1 MLLFAF
7 LLAEENEPPF
17 SYKAW
22 SQMDEIME
30 QTDSLHSH
38 ELFDNIIYER
48 KQEIELYNKFILKD
62 MLNPENFIIETDFIV
77 IDTAFCNSES
87 ICLPENFTN
96 ASKDTVFKVVPY
108 DITSVDSIFN
118 EMVIESNFKK
128 KYTEKGLYIGTI
140 RIKPINLEYGD
151 KYNNPK
157 KYEHLIIT
165 ARLTIDIMVDK
176 QVSSDYYKQNVI
188 ELITNEEKY
197 LNYCNDCIS
206 FTSVDIDSLRAVN
219 EKVKKTISLNR
230 EDIYNDSWAVIIGID
245 KYDNLSNLDYAVAD
259 AEAVKD
265 MLINKFDYKEG
276 NVNLL
281 LNEEANR
288 ANIVNIISDVSLKA
302 RENDRILVFYAG
314 HGETMPLPDGGE
326 MGYLVPI
333 DGNQD
338 NLLASAIPMDD
349 LKRFSNV
356 SKAKHMLFLVD
367 ACYGGLAAVGSRGLE
382 PAKTPNYIKKIT
394 NIKSRQIITA
404 GGKDE
409 KVFEKSEWGHS
420 AYTKNLLSALEDGYA
435 DSNGDG
441 YITADELG
449 DYLSEKVSIDSEN
462 QQTPQSR
469 RLTSHEGEFIFIANN
484 MEVNIVNNK
493 TKKSVDDD
501 IKGYKENTYD
511 LIEKIKYPYNLSVVY
526 FANESAIFFHKK
538 LSRKSGFGLGWV
550 QIRDKYPG
558 DYYDINNNIKYTIH
572 EKVDI
577 VAPIGYYHFLSNP
590 EPLFNPVFYFSLGFY
605 NVGLTKSVWRPLVEE
620 DIDISS
626 QTKNFTYIVGMLNQM
641 KLWKH
646 IGVSMGINIYLDYE
660 YSFSKS
666 NPLIEGSQWSYQPV
680 FTLNILDIHNPFK
693 KAKK

>member
-1 MLLFAF
+1 MYKQLLIICIIYFSGLIASEAKIDTTKS
-7 LLAEENEPPF
+7 LANE
-17 SYKAW
+17 KDRLAKKVK
-22 SQMDEIME
+22 
-30 QTDSLHSH
+30 SLRESSTFD
-38 ELFDNIIYER
+38 ELFEKAIQSRI
-48 KQEIELYNKFILKD
+48 NKL
-62 MLNPENFIIETDFIV
+62 LNPESFSIIVELNPNRVDDFGEFVVVVEDDGTLLPTSI
-77 IDTAFCNSES
+77 NSNLTSEQIIIKVYIEESVYNDEIHKSVVQLIKSTQPGLKECDDCIEIES
-87 ICLPENFTN
+87 I
-96 ASKDTVFKVVPY
+96 
-108 DITSVDSIFN
+108 
-118 EMVIESNFKK
+118 KK
-128 KYTEKGLYIGTI
+128 IMDEK
-140 RIKPINLEYGD
+140 
-151 KYNNPK
+151 
-157 KYEHLIIT
+157 
-165 ARLTIDIMVDK
+165 
-176 QVSSDYYKQNVI
+176 S
-188 ELITNEEKY
+188 
-197 LNYCNDCIS
+197 
-206 FTSVDIDSLRAVN
+206 
-219 EKVKKTISLNR
+219 TISLNR
-230 EDIYNDSWAVIIGID
+230 DDIYDDSWAVIIGID
-245 KYDNLSNLDYAVAD
+245 KYQNLSNLDYAVED
-259 AEAVKD
+259 AVAVKD
-265 MLINKFDYKEG
+265 MLINKFDYPEE
-276 NVNLL
+276 NVKLL
-281 LNEEANR
+281 INEDANKS
-288 ANIVNIISDVSLKA
+288 NIVKIISDVSLKA
-302 RENDRILVFYAG
+302 GENDRILVFYAG

-333 DGNQD
+333 DGNQN

-382 PAKTPNYIKKIT
+382 PSKTPNYIEKIT

-493 TKKSVDDD
+493 TKYSVDED

-558 DYYDINNNIKYTIH
+558 DYYDINNNIKYIIH

>member
-1 MLLFAF
+1 MYKQLLIICIIYFSGLIASEAKIDTTKS
-7 LLAEENEPPF
+7 LANE
-17 SYKAW
+17 KDRLAKKVK
-22 SQMDEIME
+22 
-30 QTDSLHSH
+30 SLRESSTFD
-38 ELFDNIIYER
+38 ELFEKAIQSRI
-48 KQEIELYNKFILKD
+48 NKL
-62 MLNPENFIIETDFIV
+62 LNPESFSIIVELNPNRVDDFGEFVVVVEDDGTLLPKSI
-77 IDTAFCNSES
+77 NSNLTSEQIIIKVYIEESVYNDEIHKSVVQLIKSTQPGLKECDDCIEIES
-87 ICLPENFTN
+87 I
-96 ASKDTVFKVVPY
+96 
-108 DITSVDSIFN
+108 
-118 EMVIESNFKK
+118 KK
-128 KYTEKGLYIGTI
+128 IMDEK
-140 RIKPINLEYGD
+140 
-151 KYNNPK
+151 
-157 KYEHLIIT
+157 
-165 ARLTIDIMVDK
+165 
-176 QVSSDYYKQNVI
+176 S
-188 ELITNEEKY
+188 
-197 LNYCNDCIS
+197 
-206 FTSVDIDSLRAVN
+206 
-219 EKVKKTISLNR
+219 TISLNR
-230 EDIYNDSWAVIIGID
+230 DDIYDDSWAVIIGID
-245 KYDNLSNLDYAVAD
+245 KYQNLSNLDYAVED
-259 AEAVKD
+259 AVAVKD
-265 MLINKFDYKEG
+265 MLINKFDYPEE
-276 NVNLL
+276 NVKLL
-281 LNEEANR
+281 INEDANKS
-288 ANIVNIISDVSLKA
+288 NIVKIISDVSLKA
-302 RENDRILVFYAG
+302 GENDRILVFYAG

-333 DGNQD
+333 DGNQN

-382 PAKTPNYIKKIT
+382 PSKTPNYIEKIT

-493 TKKSVDDD
+493 TKYSVDED

-558 DYYDINNNIKYTIH
+558 DYYDINNNIKYIIH